1 MDHHDF
7 NATQEEF
14 LSEFFGPGNALRWD
28 AYCSGKMPE
37 TTRQRLI
44 PFLDDVRLSRPVLL
58 LPHVTE
64 TTRATTWYALAAE
77 ARQARALREQL
88 SAFVGPTYT
97 DFTGQK
103 ATLDSRLP
111 AEAALIRHHATHVF
125 RLRVLRSGDRQEVHQ
140 QFERLRRLRD
150 LHPERT
156 AEIVRPI
163 GRLLRD
169 LEMAIVVGNE
179 TGARQCLEHLRS
191 RGRLSAHNLTFLQVR
206 LLAAFERWSEL
217 RNLPT
222 FRPLLDN
229 RRPARV
235 TDALIRC
242 VYEEHF
248 AALEIGN
255 NAPECIATFR
265 DRQSSF
271 GTLFRT
277 RGPLHD
283 TIVLKAWLL
292 RAVARQDSS
301 ETYALLAAIPADH
314 PHRHWAETLAQ
325 QHEFTPDPA
334 QPSLSAAPLDQ
345 ARQALQ
351 ADQYDTAFQILLECE
366 ASIEVI
372 RRIILCAYEI
382 DTLAST
388 KQAAQFLQHVPN
400 EVFKQALTQRAVA
413 KAWEELSRAL
423 GKPLSEIDAASIP
436 HDWLS
441 WLIRL
446 NTPGDWPQAIEV
458 AQRGCLEWPVAPL
471 KASPDTIAR
480 IAELL
485 IANRTPETIGIIRV
499 ILPDLIGSFIPANE
513 AVREFKSIYMSLL
526 YMLALDDT
534 IAADDLVS
542 LERLAEAVLKSA
554 PNTSGLN
561 ECLDLLEALEAA
573 WQRVR
578 SPRHLD
584 WALNILDLLIEFHV
598 RQYAPVGRFFNQ
610 ILNSIRD
617 WPRRVSDHQ
626 WQFLEFLATDLGQPQ
641 QLEGLRPRQ
650 SRTPNKHPT
659 ASKPLKG
666 KTVAIYT
673 LTERIGHRAAQLIQ
687 RLYQGVKIQLL
698 HDKVASD
705 RLIQL
710 ASSADIMIV
719 NTWDAKH
726 AATGAIQAN
735 RGPQKITLFPP
746 ARSATSIAALLDHFA
761 PTEHA

>member
-1 MDHHDF
+1 MDYHDF
-7 NATQEEF
+7 NATQAEF

-28 AYCSGKMPE
+28 AYCSGSMPE

-64 TTRATTWYALAAE
+64 STRATTWYALATE

-97 DFTGQK
+97 DFTGQQAK
-103 ATLDSRLP
+103 LDAHLP
-111 AEAALIRHHATHVF
+111 AEAALIRHPATHVF
-125 RLRVLRSGDRQEVHQ
+125 RLRVLRTADRQEVHE
-140 QFERLRRLRD
+140 QFERLRRLCN
-150 LHPERT
+150 LHPERN
-156 AEIVRPI
+156 AEVVRPI

-169 LEMAIVVGNE
+169 LEMATLVGNE
-179 TGARQCLEHLRS
+179 TSARQCLEHLRS
-191 RGRLSAHNLTFLQVR
+191 RGRLSVHNLTFLQVR

-222 FRPLLDN
+222 FRPLHDN

-235 TDALIRC
+235 TEALIRC

-248 AALEIGN
+248 ATSEINN
-255 NAPECIATFR
+255 NARECITTFR
-265 DRQSSF
+265 QKESSF

-283 TIVLKAWLL
+283 PIVLKAWLI

-301 ETYALLAAIPADH
+301 EAHALLAAIPTDN
-314 PHRHWAETLAQ
+314 PHRPWAERLTLQ
-325 QHEFTPDPA
+325 LELTPEPT
-334 QPSLSAAPLDQ
+334 QPSAPASPIDR

-351 ADQYDTAFQILLECE
+351 ADQYDTAFQHLLECE
-366 ASIEVI
+366 ASIEVV

-382 DTLAST
+382 DTLAAT
-388 KQAAQFLQHVPN
+388 QQAAQFIQRVPE
-400 EVFKQALTQRAVA
+400 EVCKQVLTQRAVA
-413 KAWEELSRAL
+413 KAWEELFCAPDKLL
-423 GKPLSEIDAASIP
+423 GEIDSASIP

-441 WLIRL
+441 WITRL
-446 NTPGDWPQAIEV
+446 NTSGAWPEAIEI
-458 AQRGCLEWPVAPL
+458 AQQGAFEWPVAPL
-471 KASPDTIAR
+471 KSSPDAISSL
-480 IAELL
+480 AEQL
-485 IANRTPETIGIIRV
+485 IASRTPEATAIIRV
-499 ILPDLIGSFIPANE
+499 VLPDLIGCFLPANE
-513 AVREFKSIYMSLL
+513 PVREFKSIYMSLL
-526 YMLALDDT
+526 YLLALDDT
-534 IAADDLVS
+534 IAADDLVV
-542 LERLAEAVLKSA
+542 LERLAEALLLSA
-554 PNTSGLN
+554 PSVTGPN
-561 ECLDLLEALEAA
+561 ECLELLEALEAV

-584 WALNILDLLIEFHV
+584 WALSVLDLLIEFHV
-598 RQYAPVGRFFNQ
+598 RQYASVEQFFNQ

-626 WQFLEFLATDLGQPQ
+626 WQFLELLATDLGQPK
-641 QLEGLRPRQ
+641 QLEGLRPTQ
-650 SRTPNKHPT
+650 PIPTYKHPAT
-659 ASKPLKG
+659 SNPLKG
-666 KTVAIYT
+666 RTVAIYT

-698 HDKVASD
+698 HDKAASD

-710 ASSADIMIV
+710 ARSADIMIV

-726 AATGAIQAN
+726 AATGAIQTH
-735 RGPQKITLFPP
+735 RHTHQITLFPQGK
-746 ARSATSIAALLDHFA
+746 SATNIANVLHKFT
-761 PTEHA
+761 PTDPD